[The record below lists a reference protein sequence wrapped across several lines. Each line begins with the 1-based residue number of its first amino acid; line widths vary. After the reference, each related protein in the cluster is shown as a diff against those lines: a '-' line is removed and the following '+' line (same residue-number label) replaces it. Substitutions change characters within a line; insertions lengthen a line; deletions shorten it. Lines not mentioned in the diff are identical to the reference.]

1 MFWEFLRFEW
11 KYWLR
16 SWMVY
21 IFLAIVALLFF
32 GAAVSDDIQIG
43 GAFGPVHRNA
53 PYAIQRSYA
62 IASLLCALMV
72 AAFIDGAATRDF
84 ATGSRELLFSKPI
97 RRWGYL
103 LGRFFGGLTASLIPM
118 LGVSLGIV
126 IAGLM
131 PWIDAEDW
139 GSESWLAHARG
150 FLMFA
155 LPNTLFFAAVVFA
168 IATTTRSTL
177 MSYLGLLAVIV
188 LYAIAQNYLSDL
200 RNQKIAALLDPLG
213 IAAFGIETRYWTVEE
228 KNTQSLGWTESMVLN
243 RALWGAISLAIL
255 AIGARLFS
263 FADRS
268 KSRRNRLPSGDF
280 SAASAA
286 VGGVSVGSYP
296 KVAADSRGWQWW
308 LRCFCNQFAVDSK
321 AIFRSTTFLV
331 LAAISL
337 LNTLPSLWLDLGE
350 RYGVSSFPVT
360 YLQVQKIEGSLN
372 IFILAML
379 TVFAGWLIWRD
390 RDAKM
395 HEMLGSAAA
404 PQTARL
410 LAHLASLL
418 ALVAAIYLMAILSS
432 VLSQASRG
440 YHRYQWGVY
449 FQLLF
454 GNTFWSISFL
464 AVLALACHAFAP
476 NKYLGY
482 AAFIAAAIILS
493 VGWSALGIDS
503 LLFRFGETPRVV
515 YSEFYGV
522 QPFLGGWLGFS
533 IYWTLFC
540 SLLLWLSAIVVHRGV
555 PASLKERLRR
565 GWRSMPASM
574 TAWGLCSL
582 VGWLGLGGWLGY
594 QTMMVNQIIPSDE
607 VEIRQAEYEKKYKK
621 HEKHPTPR
629 IESVKYQID
638 LDPPTR
644 NMVLKADRILHN
656 RTDAAIDTIFVSLDP
671 RLKHEVKIERGVKVM
686 EDKDLG
692 FSQWKIEPPMETGGR
707 LKMESTTATNHRGI
721 ENQVSDLQFLPNG
734 TFFNNE
740 VVPSIGYQVDREI
753 SDPKT
758 RKKQKLEGILEWP
771 ELSRENREACFHHYL
786 GEPADWVD
794 VETVISTT
802 KDQIAVA
809 PGSLIEQWTEG
820 DRAFFRYKLDH
831 PSMNFYSFISAEYEV
846 LRDKQDDVDVEV
858 YYHPEHGW
866 NVQRMAQAVKDS
878 IAYCAEQFGPFRHK
892 QARIVEF
899 PRVASFAQAFPGTMP
914 YSESIGFINDLRDP
928 EKIDVVYY
936 VVAHEMAHQ
945 WWAHQVVGARM
956 QGATLLSETLAQY
969 TALMLMEKRYG
980 KGMMRVFLKYELDA
994 YLEARGSSR
1003 REEKPLMRVEPNQ
1016 GYIHYNKGSVILY
1029 ALKELMGEDRINAA
1043 LKELVD
1049 SFGYKDP
1056 PYPTSL
1062 ELVDRLKKHAPQE
1075 LHSWIDDQ
1083 FGKIVLFENRLID
1096 AKVVQLPDGKY
1107 EVTGKATFRKVEA
1120 DGKGVETPVNLA
1132 DWIEVG
1138 VIAKPKG
1145 GAEEGEVK
1153 HFERIFV
1160 DGSEA
1165 NFRLLLDEE
1174 PYQVAVD
1181 PRCLLIDRIPGDN
1194 VKKPDPGT
1202 SDTVA
1207 VAGT

>member
-16 SWMVY
+16 GWMIY

-32 GAAVSDDIQIG
+32 GAATSDQIQIG

-62 IASLLCALMV
+62 IASILCALMV

-84 ATGSRELLFSKPI
+84 TTGSRELVFSKPI

-103 LGRFFGGLTASLIPM
+103 LGRFFGGMTASLIPM

-126 IAGLM
+126 VAGLM
-131 PWIDAEDW
+131 PWIDVEDW
-139 GSESWLAHARG
+139 GKESWLAHVRG

-177 MSYLGLLAVIV
+177 LSYLGLLAVLV
-188 LYAIAQNYLSDL
+188 LYAIAQSYLGDL
-200 RNQKIAALLDPLG
+200 RNQKLATLLDPLG
-213 IAAFGIETRYWTVEE
+213 IAAFGVETRYWTVDE
-228 KNTQSLGWTESMVLN
+228 KNTQSLGWTESLVLN
-243 RALWGAISLAIL
+243 RALWGTVSLAIM
-255 AIGARLFS
+255 AIGGSLFS

-268 KSRRNRLPSGDF
+268 KSKRRQQLDGEAT
-280 SAASAA
+280 AASATFGHA
-286 VGGVSVGSYP
+286 AAISIP
-296 KVAADSRGWQWW
+296 KVAAESHGLAWW
-308 LRCFCNQFAVDSK
+308 LQCFGNQFLVDSK

-337 LNTLPSLWLDLGE
+337 LNTLPALWLDLGG

-360 YLQVQKIEGSLN
+360 YMQVEKIEGSLN
-372 IFILAML
+372 FFLLAML

-395 HEMLGSAAA
+395 HEMIGSTAA

-418 ALVAAIYLMAILSS
+418 ALVAAIYLLAIFSS

-464 AVLALACHAFAP
+464 AVLAIACHALAP

-482 AAFIAAAIILS
+482 AIFIAAAIVLS

-522 QPFLGGWLGFS
+522 QPFVSGWLGFS
-533 IYWTLFC
+533 LYWTLFC
-540 SLLLWLSAIVVHRGV
+540 SLLLWFAAMIVHRGV

-574 TAWGLCSL
+574 MVWGLVSL
-582 VGWLGLGGWLGY
+582 AGWLGLGGYLGY
-594 QTMMVNQIIPSDE
+594 QTMVLNKIIPADAFEKS
-607 VEIRQAEYEKKYKK
+607 QAEYEKSYKK
-621 HEKHPTPR
+621 NEKHPAPR

-644 NMVLKADRILHN
+644 NMVMKADRILHN
-656 RTDAAIDTIFVSLDP
+656 RTGGSIDTIFVTFDP
-671 RLKHEVKIERGVKVM
+671 RLKHEVKIERGAMVM
-686 EDKDLG
+686 EDKKLG
-692 FSQWKIEPPMETGGR
+692 FSQWKIEPPMEAGER
-707 LKMESTTATNHRGI
+707 LKMDSTTATAHRGI
-721 ENQVSDLQFLPNG
+721 ENQVSDLQFQPNG

-740 VVPSIGYQVDREI
+740 LVPSIGYQVDREI
-753 SDPKT
+753 SDPKA
-758 RKKQKLEGILEWP
+758 RKKQKLEGMLEWP

-831 PSMNFYSFISAEYEV
+831 PSMNFYSFISAKYDV
-846 LRDKQDDVDVEV
+846 LREKQGEVDVEV
-858 YYHPEHGW
+858 YYHPEHAW
-866 NVQRMAQAVKDS
+866 NIERMAQAVKDS
-878 IAYCAEQFGPFRHK
+878 IAYCGQQFGPFRHK

-914 YSESIGFINDLRDP
+914 YSESIGFIDDLRDP

-969 TALMLMEKRYG
+969 TALMLMERRYG

-1003 REEKPLMRVEPNQ
+1003 REEKPLLRVEPSQ
-1016 GYIHYNKGSVILY
+1016 GYIHYNKGSVVLY
-1029 ALKELMGEDRINAA
+1029 ALKELMGENRINTA

-1049 SFGYKDP
+1049 AFAYKDP

-1075 LHSWIDDQ
+1075 LHGWIDDQ
-1083 FGKIVLFENRLID
+1083 FGKIVLYENRLID
-1096 AKVVQLPDGKY
+1096 AKVVKLPDGKY

-1120 DGKGVETPVNLA
+1120 DGKGAETQVKLA
-1132 DWIEVG
+1132 DWIEIG
-1138 VIAKPKG
+1138 VIDKPKG
-1145 GAEEGEVK
+1145 DAEEGEVSK
-1153 HFERIFV
+1153 FERIFV

-1165 NFRLLLDEE
+1165 TFRLVVDEE

-1181 PRCLLIDRIPGDN
+1181 PRCLLIDRVPGDN
-1194 VKKPDPGT
+1194 VKKPDPAT
-1202 SDTVA
+1202 SKANTVA
-1207 VAGT
+1207 GI

>member
-16 SWMVY
+16 GLMVY
-21 IFLAIVALLFF
+21 IFLAIVTLLFL
-32 GAAVSDDIQIG
+32 GAAASDQIQIG

-53 PYAIQRSYA
+53 PFAIQRSYA
-62 IASLLCALMV
+62 IASVLCALMV

-84 ATGSRELLFSKPI
+84 TTGSRELVFSKPI
-97 RRWGYL
+97 GRWGYL

-118 LGVSLGIV
+118 LGVSLGIL

-131 PWIDAEDW
+131 PWIDPEDW
-139 GSESWLAHARG
+139 GQESWLAHVRG

-155 LPNTLFFAAVVFA
+155 IPNTLFFAAVVFA

-177 MSYLGLLAVIV
+177 MSYLGLLMILV
-188 LYAIAQNYLSDL
+188 LYAIAQSYLSDL
-200 RNQKIAALLDPLG
+200 RNQKIATLLDPLG
-213 IAAFGIETRYWTVEE
+213 IAAFGVETRYWTIEE
-228 KNTQSLGWTESMVLN
+228 KNTQSLGWTESIVMN
-243 RALWGAISLAIL
+243 RALWGSLSLAIM
-255 AIGARLFS
+255 AIGASLFS

-268 KSRRNRLPSGDF
+268 RKKKKATLDSGKTNELKND
-280 SAASAA
+280 ATVAPASYRVVRAE
-286 VGGVSVGSYP
+286 
-296 KVAADSRGWQWW
+296 SRGVCWW
-308 LRCFCNQFAVDSK
+308 LQCFGNQFLVDSK

-331 LAAISL
+331 LLAISL
-337 LNTLPSLWLDLGE
+337 LNTLPSLWFELTESL
-350 RYGVSSFPVT
+350 GVSSFPVT
-360 YLQVQKIEGSLN
+360 YLKVEAIEGSLN
-372 IFILAML
+372 LFLLAIL
-379 TVFAGWLIWRD
+379 TVFSGSLIWRD

-418 ALVAAIYLMAILSS
+418 VLIASIYLLAIFSS
-432 VLSQASRG
+432 VLSQAARG

-454 GNTFWSISFL
+454 GNTFWTMSFL
-464 AVLALACHAFAP
+464 AVLAIACHAMAP
-476 NKYLGY
+476 NKYIGY
-482 AAFIAAAIILS
+482 ATFIVASIVLS
-493 VGWSALGIDS
+493 VGWSALRIDS

-515 YSEFYGV
+515 YSEFYGM
-522 QPFLGGWLGFS
+522 QPFKSGWLGFS
-533 IYWTLFC
+533 LYWTLFC
-540 SLLLWLSAIVVHRGV
+540 SLLLWFSATVVHRGV
-555 PASLKERLRR
+555 PATLRERWHR

-574 TAWGLCSL
+574 MVWAVISL
-582 VGWLGLGGWLGY
+582 AGWLGLGSWLGY
-594 QTMMVNQIIPSDE
+594 QTMVVNKIIPSDT
-607 VEIRQAEYEKKYKK
+607 VERVQAEYEKSYKK
-621 HEKHPTPR
+621 HEKHPSPR
-629 IESVKYQID
+629 IESVQYQID

-644 NMVLKADRILHN
+644 NMVMKADRTLHN
-656 RTDAAIDTIFVSLDP
+656 RTEGSIDTIFVSFDP
-671 RLKHEVKIERGVKVM
+671 RLKHEVKIERGSMVM
-686 EDKDLG
+686 ENKEVG
-692 FSQWKIEPPMETGGR
+692 FSQWKIEPPMVAGERLRMET
-707 LKMESTTATNHRGI
+707 KTATDHRGI
-721 ENQVSDLQFLPNG
+721 ENQVRDLQFLPNG

-740 VVPSIGYQVDREI
+740 LAPSIGYQVDREI
-753 SDPKT
+753 IDPKT
-758 RKKQKLEGILEWP
+758 RKKQKLEGLVEWP

-786 GEPADWVD
+786 GETADWVD

-820 DRAFFRYKLDH
+820 DRAFVRYKLDH
-831 PSMNFYSFISAEYEV
+831 PSMNFYSFISAKYEV
-846 LRDKQDDVDVEV
+846 LRQKQGDIDVEV
-858 YYHPEHGW
+858 YYHPEHTW
-866 NVQRMAQAVKDS
+866 NIEKMAQAVKDS
-878 IAYCAEQFGPFRHK
+878 IAYCGEQFGPFRHK

-899 PRVASFAQAFPGTMP
+899 PRVAPFAQAFPGTMP
-914 YSESIGFINDLRDP
+914 YSESVGFIADLRDP
-928 EKIDVVYY
+928 EDIDIVYY
-936 VVAHEMAHQ
+936 IVAHEMAHQ

-969 TALMLMEKRYG
+969 TALMLMERRYG
-980 KGMMRVFLKYELDA
+980 KGMIRLFLKYELDT
-994 YLEARGSSR
+994 YLQSRGTSR
-1003 REEKPLMRVEPNQ
+1003 REEKPLLQVEPAQ

-1049 SFGYKDP
+1049 AFAYKNP

-1075 LHSWIDDQ
+1075 LHGWIDDQ
-1083 FGKIVLFENRLID
+1083 FGKIILFDNRLVD
-1096 AKVVQLPDGKY
+1096 AKVLKLPDGKY

-1120 DGKGVETPVNLA
+1120 NGRGAETEVKLA

-1153 HFERIFV
+1153 QFERIFV
-1160 DGSEA
+1160 DGQEA
-1165 NFRLLLDEE
+1165 SFRLVVDQE

-1181 PRCLLIDRIPGDN
+1181 PRCLLIDRVPGDN
-1194 VKKPDPGT
+1194 VKKPDPVSKET
-1202 SDTVA
+1202 KA
-1207 VAGT
+1207 VASN